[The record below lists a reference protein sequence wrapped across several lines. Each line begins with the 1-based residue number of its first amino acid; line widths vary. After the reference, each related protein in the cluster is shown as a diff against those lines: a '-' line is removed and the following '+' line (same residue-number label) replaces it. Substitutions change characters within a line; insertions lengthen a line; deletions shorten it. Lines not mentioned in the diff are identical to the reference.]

1 MTKNDYIRQFA
12 RASGLD
18 VYGLGKDRF
27 QWEAALERF
36 CQMLINDADTVVI
49 DRACFERGCA
59 CHSALTADQDW
70 VLVSAVGIP
79 RSVTSRSDQS
89 VQFPGNAKGYS

>member
-12 RASGLD
+12 PASGLD
-18 VYGLGKDRF
+18 VDGLGKDRF

-49 DRACFERGCA
+49 DRAGFEPGCA
-59 CHSALTADQDW
+59 CPGAPTADQDW
-70 VLVSAVGIP
+70 VRFRPL
-79 RSVTSRSDQS
+79 
-89 VQFPGNAKGYS
+89 GYRDR